1 MVRYTD
7 LLQNLEPTIAR
18 IVEFLEIEPSAEFL
32 EEVRAQAERQ
42 RTYQSGHKHSPDKF
56 GLSPERI
63 RKDLAF
69 VYEAYGLADKAMN
82 EPDPAVPP
90 LTVADRS
97 GGCVHVQQPKSS
109 RVETL
114 SQ

>member
-1 MVRYTD
+1 MRYTD

-42 RTYQSGHKHSPDKF
+42 RTYKSGHKHSPDKF

-69 VYEAYGLADKAMN
+69 VYDAYGLEGKPADQ
-82 EPDPAVPP
+82 PDPVAPP
-90 LTVADRS
+90 L
-97 GGCVHVQQPKSS
+97 GG
-109 RVETL
+109 
-114 SQ
+114 

>member
-18 IVEFLEIEPSAEFL
+18 IVEFLEIDPSAEFL

-42 RTYQSGHKHSPDKF
+42 RTYKSGHKHSPDKF

-69 VYEAYGLADKAMN
+69 VYDAYGLEDKPADGARPRCPPGWGLITALL
-82 EPDPAVPP
+82 EPA
-90 LTVADRS
+90 A
-97 GGCVHVQQPKSS
+97 S
-109 RVETL
+109 R
-114 SQ
+114 